1 MYIYNEQKE
10 KIMWYNTNTTDTTGY
25 TVLNKKNGDTVF
37 VIPAKGKGEK
47 PVFIYSVSQLL
58 EYLSNNYW
66 TVVKEYKVGRQK
78 CMYEI
83 QNMGEY
89 LYGPAILNTHGLYCK
104 DDALVKIFN
113 KYFAVNSK
121 RLNIGVAFLGCAD
134 YYYSECTLEY
144 ARFLIDSRESI
155 DVQLTDAMNDGYTA
169 EIIVDK
175 NRKKI
180 ASMFT
185 YINSDIIM
193 DYCKTML
200 GLRL

>member
-1 MYIYNEQKE
+1 MYIHNEQKE
-10 KIMWYNTNTTDTTGY
+10 KIMRYNTNNTNTTEHI
-25 TVLNKKNGDTVF
+25 VLNKKNGDTVF
-37 VIPAKGKGEK
+37 VIPVKDEK

-89 LYGPAILNTHGLYCK
+89 LYGPAILNTRGLYCK

-113 KYFAVNSK
+113 KYLAVNSK
-121 RLNIGVAFLGCAD
+121 RLNIGVDIFDSGYIMYD
-134 YYYSECTLEY
+134 ECTPEY
-144 ARFLIDSRESI
+144 VRAVVDMYDGIW
-155 DVQLTDAMNDGYTA
+155 VKLTDAMDNRFSA
-169 EIIVDK
+169 EIVVGK
-175 NRKKI
+175 NRKI
-180 ASMFT
+180 SSMFT

-193 DYCKTML
+193 DYCKTTL